1 MLLKTPRTCVL
12 VLAPCH
18 ELQLGSEQHLV
29 RDQRGSKASSRD
41 SAYQLWEFPAST
53 KFSFFF
59 FPTFLPSSKSCPVQC
74 QTPNTSNCCVFAIL
88 SSFEISRPP
97 PSIQILEYHMAR
109 LLCIFDVFNSVH
121 GARTQ
126 GGPKIE
132 SMVALDLKYNTCR
145 NHNAPLDVS
154 LFSEYILEEHLLN
167 QLINLIE
174 YYLDF

>member
-53 KFSFFF
+53 KCSFFF

-97 PSIQILEYHMAR
+97 PLNPDKYHMAC
-109 LLCIFDVFNSVH
+109 LLCIFDVFNSVQ

-126 GGPKIE
+126 GPQIE
-132 SMVALDLKYNTCR
+132 SLVALDLKYDTCR

-154 LFSEYILEEHLLN
+154 LPSEYILEEHLLN

-174 YYLDF
+174 YYLEF

>member
-53 KFSFFF
+53 KSSFFSSLLF
-59 FPTFLPSSKSCPVQC
+59 FLQAVPCNAKLRILPFAAFLQYS
-74 QTPNTSNCCVFAIL
+74 

-97 PSIQILEYHMAR
+97 PSIQIIEHHVAR
-109 LLCIFDVFNSVH
+109 ALCIFDVFNSVQ

-126 GGPKIE
+126 GPQIE
-132 SMVALDLKYNTCR
+132 SLVALDLKYNTCR

-154 LFSEYILEEHLLN
+154 LLSEYILEEDLLN